1 MCTHVYLV
9 RTANFDLRHNSS
21 ILHCLSVKA
30 IQKLVLAFVRSRLVY
45 CTSLLYGCP
54 QYLIN
59 RLHKVQNNA
68 TCLILKVPET
78 DHITPNL
85 QALHWLPVD
94 ARIQYKI
101 CSLSSDAINSS
112 GPQYLADPTKDL
124 CIFSPTPLFC
134 WHLYTVHS
142 FNTHKHLGP
151 TCLFTLCTYSLEQP
165 F

>member
-59 RLHKVQNNA
+59 RLQKLQNNA
-68 TCLILKVPET
+68 ARLILRVPKT
-78 DHITPNL
+78 DHITPHL
-85 QALHWLPVD
+85 QTLHWLPVD

-101 CSLSSDAINSS
+101 CSLSFNAINSS
-112 GPQYLADPTKDL
+112 GPHTLLTYLR
-124 CIFSPTPLFC
+124 SMHPLANSV
-134 WHLYTVHS
+134 LLLTLVHCA
-142 FNTHKHLGP
+142 FLQHTQKPVANVPLHTQHYPLV
-151 TCLFTLCTYSLEQP
+151 QP